1 MKTTAWTIN
10 NFTTQARAALVA
22 ALHDAMRLGDTFLEP
37 EHLLV
42 GILSQPSGM
51 AAQVLQGLGVEQE
64 FLCESAAA
72 LLQPHDQPGREA
84 HLSPRTKSVIAFAVS
99 ATIRMRQGALDTDHL
114 LLGILHEED
123 SDACNLLHSW
133 GVNLEVVY
141 AGIIRL
147 RSQDTI
153 EQIQEVSS
161 PASQPEDASSGPL
174 LLEDQDAPPV
184 DSVSATNNAVAL
196 DTRQQQAIAYMHSRQ
211 RARGLYLLVIA
222 IVTAVVTTFALLSSQ
237 FSVWLG
243 ALESTLA
250 STPMLNWQPLAG
262 WWPLLVLAYF
272 VLISIPLLA
281 VSIPLAWYTG
291 LVIPRRYGLRQETTL
306 SWLGELGKGLS
317 MLCVQVWLL
326 VEVVALFRAIQPQ
339 TWWAWAAL
347 VQFLYSVLKA
357 RFAPLWLHPLLSN
370 AEPLPEGELNQRLHA
385 LLTRLHIPV
394 CGIFQVRISH
404 RMSAA
409 NAFFVGWGKGRRI
422 ILTDTLIQHLTPDEI
437 EVILA
442 HELGHLVHH
451 DIWTR
456 LAIRGLTFLSVFFFL
471 YLYLAMLTTLV
482 SSSSLLALIQPLLL
496 LLFVVLFLVFL
507 RLTTRYRRRQE
518 YQADEFALQTTRNV
532 QAFKSA
538 MTQLTNMNLLVA
550 APTRRGQHPT
560 SHPALVKR
568 LKHADEFAASHGISA
583 KT

>member
-10 NFTTQARAALVA
+10 NFTTQARAALVTA
-22 ALHDAMRLGDTFLEP
+22 QREAMRLGDTFLEP

-42 GILSQPSGM
+42 GILSQPAGM
-51 AAQVLQGLGVEQE
+51 ATQVLQGIGVERE
-64 FLCESAAA
+64 PLCESAAA
-72 LLQPHDQPGREA
+72 LLQPHDQPSREA

-99 ATIRMRQGALDTDHL
+99 ATIRMRQGTLDTDYL

-141 AGIIRL
+141 AGIVRL

-153 EQIQEVSS
+153 EQLQEVPPS
-161 PASQPEDASSGPL
+161 ASQPEDASSDPL
-174 LLEDQDAPPV
+174 LSQGQDTSPV
-184 DSVSATNNAVAL
+184 GNTPANNAAAL
-196 DTRQQQAIAYMHSRQ
+196 DARQQQAIAYMRSRQ
-211 RARGLYLLVIA
+211 RARNRYLLIIA

-237 FSVWLG
+237 FSAWLNT
-243 ALESTLA
+243 LESTLA
-250 STPMLNWQPLAG
+250 NIPVLNWQPLAD
-262 WWPLLVLAYF
+262 WWPLLVLVYF

-291 LVIPRRYGLRQETTL
+291 LVIPRRYGLRQGTTL
-306 SWLGELGKGLS
+306 HWLGELGRGLS
-317 MLCVQVWLL
+317 ILCVQAWLL

-347 VQFLYSVLKA
+347 VQFLYSILQV
-357 RFAPLWLHPLLSN
+357 RFAPLWPHPLLDN
-370 AEPLPEGELNQRLHA
+370 AEPLPEGELSQRLHA
-385 LLTRLHIPV
+385 LLTHLHIPV
-394 CGIFQVRISH
+394 CGIFQARVSH
-404 RMSAA
+404 RISAA
-409 NAFFVGWGKGRRI
+409 NAFFVGWGNGRRI
-422 ILTDTLIQHLTPDEI
+422 ILTDTLTQHLTPDEI

-451 DIWTR
+451 DIWAR
-456 LAIRGLTFLSVFFFL
+456 LVIRGLTFLGVFFFL
-471 YLYLAMLTTLV
+471 YLYLATLTTPA
-482 SSSSLLALIQPLLL
+482 SFSSLLALVQPLLL
-496 LLFVVLFLVFL
+496 LLFVALFLAFL
-507 RLTTRYRRRQE
+507 RLTTRYRLRQE

-538 MTQLTNMNLLVA
+538 MTQLTEMNLLVA

-568 LKHADEFAASHGISA
+568 LKHADEFAVSHSITS
-583 KT
+583 